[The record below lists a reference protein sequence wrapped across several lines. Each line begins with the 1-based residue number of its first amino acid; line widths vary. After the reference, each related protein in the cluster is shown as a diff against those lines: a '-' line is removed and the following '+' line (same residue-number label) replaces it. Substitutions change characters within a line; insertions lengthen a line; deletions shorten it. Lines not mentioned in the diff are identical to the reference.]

1 MASEPGSLPRETAE
15 LGDTSLDELEQAR
28 DWSVDEQGLPI
39 FDFDQASSK
48 GRTDLDEW
56 SLLDESVAEET
67 PAASGKKPRIDV
79 EDAEESSTGDG
90 ASGSKKSA
98 TAQGVEHLA
107 LRNSNFGQF
116 KFPWEKKRLAGIFS
130 NATSV
135 KLEPP
140 LLQPGVNSV
149 LSLSIQVRSKSDFLP
164 VVKSGEPQ
172 SALPSFCKV
181 VKNVDDL
188 NHADERDKRRNEAI
202 TAWWDLL
209 VTSVSNSTVGRQSTV
224 DATSDTIA
232 DVGKEMLDA
241 CFSLKSPG
249 TLWKR
254 LYGIKAFY
262 SWHIDNVG
270 PDWLPMKESAAWGY
284 VKFLRDQNAPPTKAA
299 TFLEACRFAWF
310 ILGVDGAGNIESS
323 LRIKG
328 ISAQM
333 KSKKRAW
340 QPASILTLA
349 EVKKLHNILEDTECH
364 VTDRLLC
371 GHALHLLYGRSR
383 WSDLLSVQHVF
394 LDDCGK
400 YLELQTQLHKGTK
413 SADTRSKL
421 LPIVTPCEGAV
432 PGNWVMIYLTLREEC
447 GLGLPMEDPDHMMPA
462 PSDETGK
469 AWRRRY
475 LTSEEGAEFLRLVL
489 SVSKKSGRRIS
500 SHSLKSTTMS
510 WASKFGISLESRAIL
525 ARHATSISNPTVLYS
540 RDLLSPVLREYDVM
554 LQAIR
559 QAGFE
564 PDKTRSGMITPAKLP
579 VRMPGTPPSLF
590 AASGG
595 FGAFGASAGVV
606 HLEESSD
613 GKKIDVVSQ
622 PKENQVEEVME
633 VSDDGGERIDGL
645 CEESPIR
652 SEAATPVVEEEVS
665 KGGLQRAQS
674 AELLSETSEDA
685 SQQTTTSSEDE
696 VEDSKPLPLPSFSP
710 DCYYINAKS
719 LVIHS
724 CRNSTFFRCG
734 RKISTNY
741 CAIKELHGIRCSRC
755 FDV

>member
-1 MASEPGSLPRETAE
+1 MANETASLPFETTE
-15 LGDTSLDELEQAR
+15 LSGFGSDDFELAR
-28 DWSVDEQGLPI
+28 DWSVNEHGEPI
-39 FDFDQASSK
+39 FDVDRESSG
-48 GRTDLDEW
+48 GRTDVDAW
-56 SLLDESVAEET
+56 SLVDGSMAEELPST
-67 PAASGKKPRIDV
+67 IGKKPRVDV
-79 EDAEESSTGDG
+79 EDVEELIADDR
-90 ASGSKKSA
+90 ASGSRKS
-98 TAQGVEHLA
+98 TTSQGIEHLA
-107 LRNSNFGQF
+107 IRNSNLGQF
-116 KFPWEKKRLAGIFS
+116 KFPWEKKRLSGIFS
-130 NATSV
+130 SALPV

-140 LLQPGVNSV
+140 TLQPGANSL
-149 LSLSIQVRSKSDFLP
+149 LSLSIQVRSKADFQP
-164 VVKSGEPQ
+164 VVKAGEPTVD
-172 SALPSFCKV
+172 LPSFCKV
-181 VKNVDDL
+181 VRNVDDL
-188 NHADERDKRRNEAI
+188 NYADERAKRRNEAI
-202 TAWWDLL
+202 SAWWDLL
-209 VTSVSNSTVGRQSTV
+209 VTSIANSTVGRQSTV

-232 DVGKEMLDA
+232 DVGKELLDA

-254 LYGIKAFY
+254 LYGIKGFY

-270 PDWLPMKESAAWGY
+270 ADWLPMQESAACGY
-284 VKFLRDQNAPPTKAA
+284 VKFLRDNKAPPTKAS
-299 TFLEACRFAWF
+299 TFLESCRFAWY
-310 ILGVDGAGNIESS
+310 ILGVDGAGDIESS

-340 QPASILTLA
+340 QPASLLTLA
-349 EVKKLHNILEDTECH
+349 EVKKLHKVLEDTEIH

-371 GHALHLLYGRSR
+371 GHALHLLYGRAR
-383 WSDLLSVQHVF
+383 WSDLLAVQHVF
-394 LDDCGK
+394 VDECGK

-421 LPIVTPCEGAV
+421 LPVVTPCEGAV
-432 PGNWVMIYLTLREEC
+432 PGNWANVYLALRKEC

-469 AWRRRY
+469 SWRQRY

-489 SVSKKSGRRIS
+489 NVPKKSGRRIS

-525 ARHATSISNPTVLYS
+525 ARHATALSNPTVLYS

-579 VRMPGTPPSLF
+579 ARMPGTPPSLF
-590 AASGG
+590 VAAGG
-595 FGAFGASAGVV
+595 FDGLGQRSGVV
-606 HLEESSD
+606 TLDESSD
-613 GKKIDVVSQ
+613 GRKVEVISQ
-622 PKENQVEEVME
+622 PKEDRVEEVLD
-633 VSDDGGERIDGL
+633 VSGDDGA
-645 CEESPIR
+645 R
-652 SEAATPVVEEEVS
+652 SEGLRQMSPVHSEDAAPVAAEEVLD
-665 KGGLQRAQS
+665 GELQADRTP
-674 AELLSETSEDA
+674 ELLNETSEDD

-696 VEDSKPLPLPSFSP
+696 AEETKPSPLPSFSP

-734 RKISTNY
+734 RRISTNY